1 MGKDYDVYVT
11 PQNTPRFRER
21 RRLFMM
27 AMGMLTANLVVFACL
42 VPEIRRGM
50 IVCAVLSTVLT
61 VVRYFEKRKVMWAWW
76 YILTNCV
83 IFVLLTVGLL
93 LRLGAYW
100 YLAVLAAE
108 MLLWIVWAAV
118 LLRPKYRKRKS
129 AGRK

>member
-21 RRLFMM
+21 RMLFVA

-50 IVCAVLSTVLT
+50 IVCAVLITAFS
-61 VVRYFEKRKVMWAWW
+61 VVQYFENRKAMWTWW
-76 YILTNCV
+76 YLLTDCV
-83 IFVLLTVGLL
+83 LFVLLKVGLL
-93 LRLGAYW
+93 LRLDAYW

-108 MLLWIVWAAV
+108 ILLWIVLTAV
-118 LLRPKYRKRKS
+118 LLRPKHRKRKS
-129 AGRK
+129 HHRK